1 MRQKPITQ
9 IKRIIIK
16 KNQFQ
21 KLPGILSRTRNLLN
35 ITNPRTGS
43 NVSGYNLL
51 LHLHK
56 FANGE
61 YDCLARELVC
71 KEPLSLPEI

>member
-1 MRQKPITQ
+1 MQK
-9 IKRIIIK
+9 IIQE
-16 KNQFQ
+16 NYHESCQ
-21 KLPGILSRTRNLLN
+21 KRTRYLLN
-35 ITNPRTGS
+35 TTNPRTGS
-43 NVSGYNLL
+43 KDSGYNLL

-56 FANGE
+56 FAIGK